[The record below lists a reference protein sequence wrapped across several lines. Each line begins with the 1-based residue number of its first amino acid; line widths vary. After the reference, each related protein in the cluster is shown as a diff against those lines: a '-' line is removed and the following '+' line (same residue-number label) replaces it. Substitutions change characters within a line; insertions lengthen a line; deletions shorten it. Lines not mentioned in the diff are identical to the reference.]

1 MASTKRDY
9 YEVLGVSR
17 DANDD
22 DLKKAYRRL
31 AKQYHPDANKDQGA
45 EARFIEINEAYET
58 LSDPQ
63 KRSIYN
69 RFGHA
74 GLNGSAAG
82 MGGMGGMG
90 GFSDFGGISFNDLFE
105 TLFTGASGAT
115 RRSGTP
121 RGADIRHELTITF
134 EEAVFGCQKEIELP
148 RWETCSHCRGS
159 GAQPGTSTTRCS
171 NCQGTGEI
179 RRVQQ
184 SILGPLVNVTMCER
198 CHGEGRVITTPCE
211 KCRGQG
217 RVRNNRR
224 VVVNIPAGVDDGI
237 NVRVTG
243 EGEVSGRGGTPGN
256 LYVILTVK
264 QHPFFKRENND
275 IIYELPISFAQAA
288 LGDEVEVPT
297 VDGKSTNLK
306 IPPGTQSGRS
316 FRLKGLGVPVVHS
329 SARGDQHVAVKVV
342 TPTNLSAE
350 QKHLLEEFARLEKEQ
365 SEQND
370 KNILRNLFEKTKDN
384 LFDKKKDGSQ

>member
-1 MASTKRDY
+1 MASSKRDY

-17 DANDD
+17 SASDD

-31 AKQYHPDANKDQGA
+31 AKQYHPDTNKDQGA

-63 KRSIYN
+63 RRTIYD
-69 RFGHA
+69 RYGHA
-74 GLNGSAAG
+74 GLNGSA
-82 MGGMGGMG
+82 GGMGFGDFA
-90 GFSDFGGISFNDLFE
+90 GFSSINDLFE
-105 TLFTGASGAT
+105 TFFAGAAGT
-115 RRSGTP
+115 QRRSGP
-121 RGADIRHELTITF
+121 QRGADLRYELTITF

-148 RWETCSHCRGS
+148 RWETCAHCRGS
-159 GAQPGTSTTRCS
+159 GAQPGTSTSRCPT
-171 NCQGTGEI
+171 CQGTGEI

-184 SILGPLVNVTMCER
+184 SIFGQFVNVTMCER
-198 CHGEGRVITTPCE
+198 CRGEGRIINTPCE

-243 EGEVSGRGGTPGN
+243 EGEVSSRGGTPGN

-264 QHPFFKRENND
+264 PHPFFKRENND
-275 IIYELPISFAQAA
+275 IEYELPISFAQAA
-288 LGDEVEVPT
+288 LGDEAEVPT
-297 VDGKSTNLK
+297 VDGKTTMLK

-316 FRLKGLGVPVVHS
+316 FRLKGMGVPVVHS
-329 SARGDQHVAVKVV
+329 SARGDQHVIVKVV
-342 TPTNLSAE
+342 TPTNLTAE
-350 QKHLLEEFARLEKEQ
+350 QKRLLEEFARLEKEQ
-365 SEQND
+365 SELND
-370 KNILRNLFEKTKDN
+370 KNIFRQMFEKTKDV
-384 LFDKKKDGSQ
+384 FQ